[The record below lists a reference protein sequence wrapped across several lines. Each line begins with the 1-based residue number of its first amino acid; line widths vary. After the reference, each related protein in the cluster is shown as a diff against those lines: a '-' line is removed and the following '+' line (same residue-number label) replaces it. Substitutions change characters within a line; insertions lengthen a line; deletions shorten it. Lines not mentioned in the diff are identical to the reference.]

1 MKSLDET
8 RNSSLGELAQ
18 ALSFQSKFHESNE
31 FGTLLATFGDG
42 ISKLS
47 THQNNFVSKIP
58 FLFKLMHCIIG

>member
-18 ALSFQSKFHESNE
+18 ALSSQSQFHESNE

-47 THQNNFVSKIP
+47 THQNNFVSAIV
-58 FLFKLMHCIIG
+58 FLFILMHDRIG